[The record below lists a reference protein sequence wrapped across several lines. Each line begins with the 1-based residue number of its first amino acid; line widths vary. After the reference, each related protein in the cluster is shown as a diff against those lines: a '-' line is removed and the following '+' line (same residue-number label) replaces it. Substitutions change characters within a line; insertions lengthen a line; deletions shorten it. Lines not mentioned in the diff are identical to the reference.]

1 MKKIDIHIHTSKDSG
16 HKINGQELINKDQ
29 MIKSMA
35 KRGVDKSVLMSSSA
49 KESDLLSNDELRQ
62 ICQDSDRFYYMSMVD
77 FEKDIYEQLKREK
90 DLGSIGVGELVYNKP
105 FNSPEIFELLE
116 AAESLEMPVLFHMS
130 PQIGKYYGVYDLKG
144 LPYLEEALNRFK
156 NLIFIGHSQAFWC
169 EISKY
174 DDNDPSYR
182 DSYPEG
188 PVVEGRIGELMRK
201 YPNLYAD
208 LSANSGANAIMR
220 DKDYGISF
228 IKEFSDRLFFGT
240 DTYNK
245 DQEFP
250 LGAYLEKL
258 GQEGLIEKEE
268 LEKIYYKN
276 FERVFKIKEKQG
288 C

>member
-105 FNSPEIFELLE
+105 FNSHEIFELLE

-144 LPYLEEALNRFK
+144 LSFLEEALNRFK

-220 DKDYGISF
+220 DKEYGISF

-240 DTYNK
+240 DTFNK

-250 LGAYLEKL
+250 LDAYLEKL
-258 GQEGLIEKEE
+258 GQDGLIEKEE

-276 FERVFKIKEKQG
+276 FERVFKIKS
-288 C
+288 

>member
-1 MKKIDIHIHTSKDSG
+1 MKKIDIHVHCSKDTG
-16 HKINGQELINKDQ
+16 HMINGQELINKDQ
-29 MIKSMA
+29 MIKSME
-35 KRGVDKSVLMSSSA
+35 KREIDKSVLMSSSA

-62 ICQDSDRFYYMSMVD
+62 ICQESDRFYYMSMVD
-77 FEKDIYEQLKREK
+77 FEQDINKQLKREK
-90 DLGSIGVGELVYNKP
+90 DLGSIGIGELVYNKA
-105 FNSPEIFELLE
+105 FNSPEIFKLLQE
-116 AAESLEMPVLFHMS
+116 AEKLEMPVLFHLS

-144 LPYLEEALNRFK
+144 LPYLEEALKRFK

-174 DDNDPSYR
+174 DDKDPAFR
-182 DSYPEG
+182 DSYPKG
-188 PVVEGRIGELMRK
+188 PVDEGRIGELMRK

-240 DTYNK
+240 DTFNM

-250 LGAYLEKL
+250 LDSYFEKL
-258 GQEGLIEKEE
+258 GQEGLIDNED

-276 FERVFKIKEKQG
+276 FERVFKINE
-288 C
+288 

>member
-1 MKKIDIHIHTSKDSG
+1 MKKIDIHVHCSKDSG
-16 HKINGQELINKDQ
+16 HKINGQDLISKDQ
-29 MIKSMA
+29 MIKSMDE
-35 KRGVDKSVLMSSSA
+35 RGIDKSVLMSSSA
-49 KESDLLSNDELRQ
+49 KESDLLSNDELRK
-62 ICQDSDRFYYMSMVD
+62 ICQESDRFYYMSMVD
-77 FEKDIYEQLKREK
+77 FEQDINKQLEREK
-90 DLGSIGVGELVYNKP
+90 DLGSVGIGELVYNKA
-105 FNSPEIFELLE
+105 FNSPEIFKLLQ
-116 AAESLEMPVLFHMS
+116 AAEKLEMPVLFHLS

-144 LPYLEEALNRFK
+144 LPYLEEALKRFE

-174 DDNDPSYR
+174 DDKDPAYR
-182 DSYPEG
+182 DSYPKG
-188 PVVEGRIGELMRK
+188 PVDEGRIGELMRK

-240 DTYNK
+240 DTFNK

-250 LGAYLEKL
+250 LDSYLEKL
-258 GQEGLIEKEE
+258 GQEGVIDKED

-276 FERVFKIKEKQG
+276 FERVFKINE
-288 C
+288 

>member
-1 MKKIDIHIHTSKDSG
+1 M
-16 HKINGQELINKDQ
+16 DQ
-29 MIKSMA
+29 MIKSME
-35 KRGVDKSVLMSSSA
+35 KRGIDKSVLMSSSA
-49 KESDLLSNDELRQ
+49 KDADLLSNDELRQ
-62 ICQDSDRFYYMSMVD
+62 IYQESDSFYYMSMVD
-77 FEKDIYEQLKREK
+77 FGQDINKQLKREK
-90 DLGSIGVGELVYNKP
+90 DLGSIGLGELVYNKA
-105 FNSPEIFELLE
+105 FNSPEIYKLLQ
-116 AAESLEMPVLFHMS
+116 AAEKLEMPVLFHLS

-144 LPYLEEALNRFK
+144 LPYLEEALKRFK

-174 DDNDPSYR
+174 DDKGSAFR
-182 DSYPEG
+182 DSYPKG
-188 PVVEGRIGELMRK
+188 PVDECRIGELMRK

-240 DTYNK
+240 DTFNK

-250 LGAYLEKL
+250 LDSYLEKL
-258 GQEGLIEKEE
+258 GQEGLIDKED

-276 FERVFKIKEKQG
+276 FERVFKINE
-288 C
+288 

>member
-1 MKKIDIHIHTSKDSG
+1 
-16 HKINGQELINKDQ
+16 

-144 LPYLEEALNRFK
+144 LLYLEEALNRFK

-250 LGAYLEKL
+250 LDAYLEKL

>member
-144 LPYLEEALNRFK
+144 LLYLEEALNRFK

-250 LGAYLEKL
+250 LDAYLEKL
-258 GQEGLIEKEE
+258 GQDGLIEKEE

-276 FERVFKIKEKQG
+276 FERVFKIKS
-288 C
+288 

>member
-1 MKKIDIHIHTSKDSG
+1 MKKIDIHVHCSKDAG
-16 HKINGQELINKDQ
+16 HQINSQELINMDQ
-29 MIKSMA
+29 MIKSME
-35 KRGVDKSVLMSSSA
+35 KRGIDKSVLMSSSA
-49 KESDLLSNDELRQ
+49 KDTDLLSNDELRQ
-62 ICQDSDRFYYMSMVD
+62 ICQETDSFYYMSMVD
-77 FEKDIYEQLKREK
+77 FGQDINKQLKREK
-90 DLGSIGVGELVYNKP
+90 DLGSIGLGELVYNKA
-105 FNSPEIFELLE
+105 FNSPEIYKLLQ
-116 AAESLEMPVLFHMS
+116 AAEKLEMPVLFHLS

-144 LPYLEEALNRFK
+144 LPYLEEALKRFK

-174 DDNDPSYR
+174 DDKNSAFR
-182 DSYPEG
+182 DSYPKG
-188 PVVEGRIGELMRK
+188 PVDEGRIGELMRK

-240 DTYNK
+240 DTFNK

-250 LGAYLEKL
+250 LDSYLEKL
-258 GQEGLIEKEE
+258 GQEGLIDKED

-276 FERVFKIKEKQG
+276 FERVFKINE
-288 C
+288 

>member
-1 MKKIDIHIHTSKDSG
+1 MKKIDIHIHTSKDGG

-77 FEKDIYEQLKREK
+77 FEKDVYQQVKREK
-90 DLGSIGVGELVYNKP
+90 DLGSIGIGELVYNKP
-105 FNSPEIFELLE
+105 FNSSEIFELLE

-144 LPYLEEALNRFK
+144 LPYLEEALKKFK

-250 LGAYLEKL
+250 LDAYLEKL
-258 GQEGLIEKEE
+258 GQDGLIEKEE

>member
-250 LGAYLEKL
+250 LDAYLEKL
-258 GQEGLIEKEE
+258 GQDGLIEKEE

-276 FERVFKIKEKQG
+276 FERVFKIKS
-288 C
+288 

>member
-1 MKKIDIHIHTSKDSG
+1 MKKIDIHVHCSKDTG
-16 HKINGQELINKDQ
+16 HMINGQELINKDQ
-29 MIKSMA
+29 MIKSME
-35 KRGVDKSVLMSSSA
+35 KREIDKSVLMSSSA

-62 ICQDSDRFYYMSMVD
+62 ICQESDRFYYMSMVD
-77 FEKDIYEQLKREK
+77 FEQDINKQLKREK
-90 DLGSIGVGELVYNKP
+90 DLGSIGIGELVYNKA
-105 FNSPEIFELLE
+105 FNSPEIFKLLQE
-116 AAESLEMPVLFHMS
+116 AEKLEMPVLFHLS

-144 LPYLEEALNRFK
+144 LPYLEEALKRFK

-174 DDNDPSYR
+174 DDLDPAFR
-182 DSYPEG
+182 DSYPKG
-188 PVVEGRIGELMRK
+188 PVDEGRIGELMRK

-240 DTYNK
+240 DTFNK

-250 LGAYLEKL
+250 LDSYLEKL
-258 GQEGLIEKEE
+258 GQEGLIDNED

-276 FERVFKIKEKQG
+276 FERVFKINE
-288 C
+288 

>member
-35 KRGVDKSVLMSSSA
+35 KRGVYKSVLMSSSA

-144 LPYLEEALNRFK
+144 LLYLEEALNRFK

-250 LGAYLEKL
+250 LDAYLEKL
-258 GQEGLIEKEE
+258 GQDGLIEKEE

>member
-144 LPYLEEALNRFK
+144 LLYLEEALNRFK

-250 LGAYLEKL
+250 LDAYLEKL
-258 GQEGLIEKEE
+258 GQDGLIEKEE

>member
-1 MKKIDIHIHTSKDSG
+1 MKKIDIHVHCSKDAG
-16 HKINGQELINKDQ
+16 HQINSQELINMDQ
-29 MIKSMA
+29 MIKSME
-35 KRGVDKSVLMSSSA
+35 KRGIDKSVLMSSSA
-49 KESDLLSNDELRQ
+49 KDIDLLSNDELRQ
-62 ICQDSDRFYYMSMVD
+62 ICQESDSFYYMSMVD
-77 FEKDIYEQLKREK
+77 FGQDINKQLKREK
-90 DLGSIGVGELVYNKP
+90 DLGSIGLGELVYNKA
-105 FNSPEIFELLE
+105 FNSPEIYKLLQ
-116 AAESLEMPVLFHMS
+116 AAEKLEMPVLFHLS

-144 LPYLEEALNRFK
+144 LPYLEEALKRFK

-174 DDNDPSYR
+174 DDKNSAFR
-182 DSYPEG
+182 DSYPKG
-188 PVVEGRIGELMRK
+188 PVDEGRIGELMRK

-240 DTYNK
+240 DTFNK

-250 LGAYLEKL
+250 LDSYLEKL
-258 GQEGLIEKEE
+258 GQEGLIDKED

-276 FERVFKIKEKQG
+276 FERVFKINE
-288 C
+288 

>member
-1 MKKIDIHIHTSKDSG
+1 MKKIDIHVHCSKDAG
-16 HKINGQELINKDQ
+16 HQINGQKLINKDQ
-29 MIKSMA
+29 MIKSMG
-35 KRGVDKSVLMSSSA
+35 KRGIDKSVLMSSSA
-49 KESDLLSNDELRQ
+49 KDSDLLSNDELRQ
-62 ICQDSDRFYYMSMVD
+62 ICQESDRFYYMSMVN
-77 FEKDIYEQLKREK
+77 FEQDINKQLKREK
-90 DLGSIGVGELVYNKP
+90 DLGSIGLGELVYNKA
-105 FNSPEIFELLE
+105 FNSPEIFKILQ
-116 AAESLEMPVLFHMS
+116 AAEKLEMPVLFHLS

-144 LPYLEEALNRFK
+144 LPYLEEALKRFE

-174 DDNDPSYR
+174 DDKDPDFR
-182 DSYPEG
+182 DSYPKG
-188 PVVEGRIGELMRK
+188 PVDEGRIGKLMRK

-240 DTYNK
+240 DTFNK

-250 LGAYLEKL
+250 LDSYLEKL
-258 GQEGLIEKEE
+258 GQEGVIDKED

-276 FERVFKIKEKQG
+276 FERVFKINE
-288 C
+288 

>member
-144 LPYLEEALNRFK
+144 LLYLEEALNRFK

-250 LGAYLEKL
+250 LDAYLEKL
-258 GQEGLIEKEE
+258 GQDGLIEKEE

-276 FERVFKIKEKQG
+276 FESVFKIKS
-288 C
+288 

>member
-1 MKKIDIHIHTSKDSG
+1 MKKIDIHVHCSKDSG
-16 HKINGQELINKDQ
+16 HKINGQELISKDQ
-29 MIKSMA
+29 MIKSMDE
-35 KRGVDKSVLMSSSA
+35 RGIDKSVLMSSSA
-49 KESDLLSNDELRQ
+49 KESDLLSNDELRK
-62 ICQDSDRFYYMSMVD
+62 ICQESDRFYYMSIVD
-77 FEKDIYEQLKREK
+77 FGQDINKQLKREK
-90 DLGSIGVGELVYNKP
+90 DLGSIGLGELVYNKA
-105 FNSPEIFELLE
+105 FNSPEIYKLLQ
-116 AAESLEMPVLFHMS
+116 AAEKLEMPVLFHLS

-144 LPYLEEALNRFK
+144 LPYLEEALKRFK

-174 DDNDPSYR
+174 DDKDSAFR
-182 DSYPEG
+182 DSYPKG
-188 PVVEGRIGELMRK
+188 PVDEGRIGELMRK

-240 DTYNK
+240 DTFNK

-250 LGAYLEKL
+250 LDSYLEKL
-258 GQEGLIEKEE
+258 GQEGLIDKED

-276 FERVFKIKEKQG
+276 FERVFKINE
-288 C
+288 

>member
-35 KRGVDKSVLMSSSA
+35 KRGVYKSVLMSSSA

-144 LPYLEEALNRFK
+144 LLYLEEALNRFK

-250 LGAYLEKL
+250 LDAYLEKL

>member
-105 FNSPEIFELLE
+105 FNSSEIFELLE

-144 LPYLEEALNRFK
+144 LPYLEEALKKFK

-250 LGAYLEKL
+250 LDAYLEKL
-258 GQEGLIEKEE
+258 GQDGLIEKEE

-276 FERVFKIKEKQG
+276 FERVFKIKS
-288 C
+288 

>member
-144 LPYLEEALNRFK
+144 LLYLEEALNRFK

-245 DQEFP
+245 DQEFS
-250 LGAYLEKL
+250 LDAYLEKL
-258 GQEGLIEKEE
+258 GQDGLIEKEE

-276 FERVFKIKEKQG
+276 FERVFKIKS
-288 C
+288 